1 MRAMPILRPPLRLA
15 WVHESARSV
24 PVVSRSVTF
33 LSSLGNGCVARDS
46 HTGEELWKFRP
57 RGVGAGAES
66 ARGDDVFLYTDRDL
80 DDTKPGNRAS
90 LSRAD
95 ERTGRIKSKI
105 PFRGEIFG
113 EYVISNVIS
122 SIAVGS
128 WSQGGVIWSK
138 NVSDDYQTSVMRAGW
153 TGDRLIWGQRNGA
166 VVCVVLATGE
176 KVWEISVADLYKDKV
191 ARDPGCVMTD
201 FFFFGD
207 LVVFSTMGH
216 SLGISLDT
224 GRTAWRTPQN
234 ITLLGYLGNRIHGT
248 HAGTLDPYTGKYDLG
263 PPLESPPGLNRERFG
278 FLKHLPTSTHVFGAA
293 NNGSVHAWDR
303 ITGKH
308 VWGMKLKGA
317 KGGYGLKI
325 AYGRLYYVS
334 ATQQTYCLEEVNP
347 SEVASPDTANHD
359 AALVKA
365 GSDPKLRPQT
375 TKRPASVRR

>member
-113 EYVISNVIS
+113 DYVISNVIS

-166 VVCVVLATGE
+166 VVCVALATGE
-176 KVWEISVADLYKDKV
+176 KIWEISVADLYKDKV
-191 ARDPGCVMTD
+191 VRDPGCVMTD

-224 GRTAWRTPQN
+224 GRTVWRTPRN
-234 ITLLGYLGNRIHGT
+234 IALLGYLGDRIHGT
-248 HAGTLDPYTGKYDLG
+248 GTGSLDPCTGDFDLG
-263 PPLESPPGLNRERFG
+263 PGLERPTVARKRPWG
-278 FLKHLPTSTHVFGAA
+278 FLKDAQSSTHVFSCA
-293 NNGSVHAWDR
+293 NSGSVHAWDR
-303 ITGKH
+303 KTGKH
-308 VWGMKLKGA
+308 VWWMELKGA

-347 SEVASPDTANHD
+347 SEVASPDTANHG

-365 GSDPKLRPQT
+365 GSDPKLRRQT